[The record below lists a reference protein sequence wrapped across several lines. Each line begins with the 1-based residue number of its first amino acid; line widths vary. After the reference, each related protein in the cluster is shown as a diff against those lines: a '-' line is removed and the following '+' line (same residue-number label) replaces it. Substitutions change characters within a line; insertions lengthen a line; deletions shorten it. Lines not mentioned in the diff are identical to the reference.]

1 MEVLKNY
8 GYNFLH
14 IVPAGGLGY
23 DFEKLDAWLDQAQT
37 LGLWI
42 MYDMIWQYQNFSG
55 IERQVYRL
63 KARPNILLWY
73 TADESGTLLPCM
85 NHVAQNLRL
94 VTQMNRWML

>member
-42 MYDMIWQYQNFSG
+42 MYDMAVSKF
-55 IERQVYRL
+55 
-63 KARPNILLWY
+63 LW
-73 TADESGTLLPCM
+73 D
-85 NHVAQNLRL
+85 
-94 VTQMNRWML
+94 